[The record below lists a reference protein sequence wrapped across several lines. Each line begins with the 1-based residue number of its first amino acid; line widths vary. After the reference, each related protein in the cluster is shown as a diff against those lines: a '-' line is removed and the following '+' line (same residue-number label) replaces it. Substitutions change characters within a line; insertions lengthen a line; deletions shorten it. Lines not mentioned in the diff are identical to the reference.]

1 MGREVKEARKF
12 GWKEQLMEEG
22 KKKEARELGRKKVMK
37 EGRKGGGLRDTRK
50 VKKEGMRSKKDKR
63 MERRGV

>member
-1 MGREVKEARKF
+1 
-12 GWKEQLMEEG
+12 MEEG

-50 VKKEGMRSKKDKR
+50 VKKEGKRSKKDKQKK
-63 MERRGV
+63 GCVTS